1 MGSSEEMYLLITWK
15 LWSVRSS
22 SAIERFR
29 HHSVPVVLFVIV
41 AVVAF
46 DAPPLSA
53 GAVTR
58 LTSEFTMVVF
68 VLSVWAG
75 FPYALLVA
83 VGPLSLLSRGIAT
96 FAAPRTSG
104 EEARVY
110 SRGAALRH
118 VIAGVSYARG
128 ATVVGAHGIGVQ
140 MTLGR
145 EMTVLPPSM
154 QPSFLVVVGVI
165 VGVAFVGLQL
175 WRYDT
180 APGTLSRRNILG
192 TVGLGVLLALS
203 PRVAYL
209 VAWNIIA

>member
-1 MGSSEEMYLLITWK
+1 MGPSGERYLLITWK
-15 LWSVRSS
+15 PGSVRSS

-29 HHSVPVVLFVIV
+29 RHSVPVLFAIV

-46 DAPPLSA
+46 GAPPLSA
-53 GAVTR
+53 GTVMR
-58 LTSEFTMVVF
+58 LTSEFTTVVF

-83 VGPLSLLSRGIAT
+83 VGTLPLLFRGMASFT
-96 FAAPRTSG
+96 APRTTG
-104 EEARVY
+104 EEAHVY
-110 SRGAALRH
+110 SRDAALRH
-118 VIAGVSYARG
+118 VIAGVSYALG

-145 EMTVLPPSM
+145 KMTVLPPSK
-154 QPSFLVVVGVI
+154 QPSFLVVGGVI

-175 WRYDT
+175 WRYDA

-192 TVGLGVLLALS
+192 TVGLGVLLALA
-203 PRVAYL
+203 PKVAYL
-209 VAWNIIA
+209 VAWTIIA